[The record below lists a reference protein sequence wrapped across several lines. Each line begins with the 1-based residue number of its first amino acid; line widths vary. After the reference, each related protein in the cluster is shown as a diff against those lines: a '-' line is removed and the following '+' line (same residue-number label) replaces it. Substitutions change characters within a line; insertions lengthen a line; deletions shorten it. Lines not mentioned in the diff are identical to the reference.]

1 MKKIILEIRV
11 PVNAGM
17 SMIMEMEM
25 EIARLPGFN
34 LDENYHP
41 IPLHPSKELAAHLAS
56 TQEKI
61 VVIRGE
67 LEEPKEHILIEMS
80 NVIDVWTDGKIQ
92 AVDLFDRRKSDS
104 QETDD
109 EKMFDN
115 SEYCFYE
122 LLELGQKQEFH
133 KSLQLVPQTM
143 STPCP
148 PTDCQS
154 SVAKGTIADVIKYL
168 CCDRLW
174 EKGIRGAEIVIGI
187 CGTGVDKSKIP
198 AVIGG
203 WTPNPAYPPGTDPS
217 NHGTMCATDAL
228 AVCPDAKIYDIG
240 IEKTRAPDWS
250 GFLSDAIAGYQWILE
265 QYRRNG
271 TPQILADTSY
281 LVQKAWAPDYA
292 ENPNHPFTRKV
303 AEVIDSGITVVFR
316 GGNCGEVCPEGR
328 CGSDVGPGKS
338 IWGANGHPK
347 VITVGAANI
356 QEQWIGYTSQGPAAL
371 APNKPD
377 FCAPSHF
384 KGYYAVDSGS
394 AVPCA
399 LCAGVIGL
407 LKSHFTDLTPARA
420 KEALQ
425 KTAKNLCATGWDP
438 NSGYGMIQA
447 EGAFNFLVDPSA
459 PIAHANWVHGTSV
472 EVEFPDRLNLFSKK
486 GFYTLVEGKP
496 DTTNWFHFALPT
508 PVIVDNKRLKL
519 ESVILMFVTQP
530 DAVVTNVHIYDGY
543 SKIEAFDGLAMTG
556 SHLFERFDVLNLLV
570 RYGIGISIGVKF
582 GIQTTNHLMAFVSAG
597 GDFIQ
602 SLTG

>member
-1 MKKIILEIRV
+1 MKKVILEIRV

-17 SMIMEMEM
+17 SMIMET

-41 IPLHPSKELAAHLAS
+41 IPLHPSKELAAHLVS
-56 TQEKI
+56 NKEET

-67 LEEPKEHILIEMS
+67 LEEPEEHILAS
-80 NVIDVWTDGKIQ
+80 TPNVISIWTDGKIQ
-92 AVDLFDRRKSDS
+92 AVDLFDWWQSDA
-104 QETDD
+104 QETHS
-109 EKMFDN
+109 EKIVDN
-115 SEYCFYE
+115 SECCFSE
-122 LLELGQKQEFH
+122 LLELEQKQEFH
-133 KSLQLVPQTM
+133 KSLRLVSQTIH
-143 STPCP
+143 TPCP
-148 PTDCQS
+148 PTDCQP
-154 SVAKGTIADVIKYL
+154 SVAKGTIGDVINYL
-168 CCDRLW
+168 RCDRLW
-174 EKGIRGAEIVIGI
+174 EKGIRGAGIVIGI

-203 WTPNPAYPPGTDPS
+203 WTPNPAYPPGTDPGD
-217 NHGTMCATDAL
+217 HGTMCAAEAL

-240 IEKTRAPDWS
+240 IGKSTKGIN
-250 GFLSDAIAGYQWILE
+250 GFLSDAIAGYHWVLE

-281 LVQKAWAPDYA
+281 LANKSGAPDYA
-292 ENPNHPFTRKV
+292 ENPNHPFSRKV
-303 AEVIDSGITVVFR
+303 AEIIDAGITVVFR
-316 GGNCGEVCPEGR
+316 GGNCGEVCSSPQ

-371 APNKPD
+371 DPNKPD

-384 KGYYAVDSGS
+384 KGYYTVDSGT

-447 EGAFNFLVDPSA
+447 EAAFNSLVGPSV

-472 EVEFPDRLNLFSKK
+472 EVEYPDRLNLFSKK
-486 GFYTLVEGKP
+486 GFYTIVEGKP

-508 PVIVDNKRLKL
+508 PVIVDNKRWKL

-530 DAVVTNVHIYDGY
+530 DAVVTNVHIYEGHQ
-543 SKIEAFDGLAMTG
+543 KIEAFDGLSMTG

-570 RYGIGISIGVKF
+570 RYGIGISIGVRF
-582 GIQTTNHLMAFVSAG
+582 GKQTTNHLAAFISAG
-597 GDFIQ
+597 GDFIE
-602 SLTG
+602 